1 MNRRQGV
8 NSFKLPYACNDIPL
22 HLHRFPVASY
32 LPFPLSPGFRP
43 PFAIPCPDP
52 SLRLVYPSI
61 HPSIRFATPS
71 PPFSTTLPTYLSYPT
86 LCRPTHTTPVS
97 QYVDSPPLP
106 SLLCLSFSRLFFS
119 QLNISI
125 QPPSILSQSP
135 SHTQS
140 ITSPAQPRHGKGG
153 GSTSTV
159 RTQSTCFW
167 RESCAMQI

>member
-1 MNRRQGV
+1 MLFLCI
-8 NSFKLPYACNDIPL
+8 SIAF
-22 HLHRFPVASY
+22 
-32 LPFPLSPGFRP
+32 LSPLTY
-43 PFAIPCPDP
+43 PFLSPSP
-52 SLRLVYPSI
+52 SLLASGPHSPYLAPTSCLSI
-61 HPSIRFATPS
+61 HPSALPRHRPHSQPPYPPYLSHPIPSHPILHYTLPTNTHNTRPVPSVSTCFPS
-71 PPFSTTLPTYLSYPT
+71 PPFSA
-86 LCRPTHTTPVS
+86 
-97 QYVDSPPLP
+97 SPF
-106 SLLCLSFSRLFFS
+106 LSFSFRFVSSLFFS